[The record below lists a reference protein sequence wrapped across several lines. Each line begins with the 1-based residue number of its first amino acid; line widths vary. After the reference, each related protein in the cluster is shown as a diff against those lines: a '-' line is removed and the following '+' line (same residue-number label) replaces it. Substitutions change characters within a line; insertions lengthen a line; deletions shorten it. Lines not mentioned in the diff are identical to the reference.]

1 MNSFFG
7 RFHPVVF
14 WSLSCNKS
22 NVTIPKVLRIY
33 ALLLIRAISLWCAYS
48 LKVEVKKPRIR
59 GASDSASTQVRVSI
73 PDILRGFLDFLNVN
87 MCITEVPLV
96 FRTSPCFLLLC
107 ILQFCNSAILNN
119 TVKIF
124 WWVISK
130 THTIFHFDF
139 KPPKHPLI
147 EWEVRA
153 FSEEPCRADL
163 GCGIG
168 PWVALY

>member
-22 NVTIPKVLRIY
+22 NVTIPKVLRIH

-48 LKVEVKKPRIR
+48 LKVEVKKSRIR
-59 GASDSASTQVRVSI
+59 GKSYSASTQVRVSI
-73 PDILRGFLDFLNVN
+73 PDILRGLDFLNVN